1 MATVDVVSCSICNA
15 QSLKERE
22 RERERTTLDSEM
34 MVLSAGSW
42 YHQKFHGC

>member
-22 RERERTTLDSEM
+22 RTTLDSEM
-34 MVLSAGSW
+34 MVLSAGFW